1 MNKPL
6 VTILTAPKPFVDS
19 HMRIIQ
25 RNALRSWLALGD
37 QAQVIV
43 LGDDEGIKQNC
54 DDLGIMHIPGVRC
67 NDKGTPLLSSM
78 LEMAREKSTTPY
90 LAIVNADIIL
100 FRDFLQAIK
109 FVGARKEKFLLV
121 GQRWDI
127 QIANELQNV
136 IDFKELKAQIQSSA
150 SLHPP
155 AGSDYFVFPRDCYR
169 AIPDFA
175 IGRAGWD
182 NWFIFK
188 SRFER
193 WDVIDGTQLVSIVH
207 QNHDY
212 SHLPGGQ
219 PHYRLPETKQNVALG
234 GGEHTIFTLFD
245 AQFQL
250 EKGGIFRKKFTLK
263 KVMRELEILPLS
275 VFHSM
280 AVGKWFFFLFHP
292 HKGYAAFKTAIR
304 RLLIKKQV

>member
-6 VTILTAPKPFVDS
+6 VTILTAPKPFIDS

-37 QAQVIV
+37 QVQVIV

-54 DDLGIMHIPGVRC
+54 DDLGIMHIPGIRC

-78 LEMAREKSTTPY
+78 LEMARKKSTTPY

-100 FRDFLQAIK
+100 FDDFLQAIK
-109 FVGARKEKFLLV
+109 FVGARKERFLLV
-121 GQRWDI
+121 GQRWDM

-136 IDFKELKAQIQSSA
+136 MDFKELNAQIQSSA

-155 AGSDYFVFPRDCYR
+155 AGSDYFVFPRDCYH

-292 HKGYAAFKTAIR
+292 YKGYAAFKTAIR